1 MTVLT
6 GVEGQP
12 KIMGLISPLVC
23 RIGSIIITHS
33 FLYMPECPMPLLG
46 RDLVNKDLDRV
57 KSKEV
62 KNLNREYIC

>member
-1 MTVLT
+1 
-6 GVEGQP
+6 
-12 KIMGLISPLVC
+12 
-23 RIGSIIITHS
+23 
-33 FLYMPECPMPLLG
+33 MPLLG